1 MLARPWH
8 VAVGSVALGL
18 ALATGPK
25 LAPLAGAVVAM
36 AVLCGCR
43 AHSLAAL
50 AAALVLGG
58 AALGEL
64 RLHAID
70 RPATL
75 VEDGRTV
82 DLEAHLATPP
92 RPSAFGSSAEV
103 RVTGGR
109 LDGARLLMRVPRWGR
124 LPAHVRVGDE
134 LRLRGRLRGLG
145 DRDRDRDSDSGTD
158 RGTTA
163 GGDSFDFAAYLRRRG
178 IAGELLLDEAR
189 VTGRRRGGVAHVL
202 DLMRERAQHAVAAG
216 LPPAEAALAR
226 GMVLGQDEAIAEG
239 VREDFRASGLAH
251 LLAVSGQN
259 VMLLVA
265 LALPLLA
272 VAGFGPRGRGL
283 ALLGLVALYVPLAGA
298 GPSLQRAGVMGAAGI
313 AAMTLSRP
321 ASRWYALL
329 LAAAATL
336 AINPRAWEDPG
347 WQLSFA
353 AVVGILCLGV
363 PLGRAFSR
371 AVEGLIGA
379 RDGQA
384 SASDSR
390 APASGSRPPGSGSR
404 APESGPLTPGLAI
417 GAPALRSHLP
427 ALRAALARGLAEGA
441 AITLAATLATAPLL
455 AHHFDAVPVAGL
467 PANLLALPAVA
478 PAMWLGMVKAGLG
491 LLAPLLPQLDWI
503 AAALGPLTRM
513 PVAYIS
519 RLAELFAQ
527 MPGGQVSLPLP
538 ARAGVPIAYALL
550 ALAALG
556 AHRAA
561 RALGPHAHE
570 LAARWRRRPKAQR
583 LATVALLATAVT
595 LLAVRA
601 LGAPAPPDTLTV
613 RFLDVGQGDATL
625 VQHPDGSAV
634 LFDAGPPEA
643 GTARLLRRAGV
654 RELTAVVATHAS
666 RDHHG
671 GLAEVLE
678 RFRVGVLLDGGDGTP
693 DPSFRAMLAQASREG
708 VRIVH
713 VAAPMTMQAGAL
725 TIRILSPPPRP
736 PGPAPE
742 DPNPRA
748 VVAVVSSGGFDL
760 LLSADA
766 ESEALLPL
774 QLPEVE
780 AMKVPHHGSSDPGLP
795 QVLERLSPQLAA
807 IEVGINTYGHPAPP
821 TLAALRRAG
830 VRVYRTDRDGT
841 VTLSVEGGG
850 MHVTTER

>member
-1 MLARPWH
+1 MSSSSRDPPPARGRIAALLVARPWH
-8 VAVGSVALGL
+8 VAVGSVAVGL
-18 ALATGPK
+18 ALATGPRVAS
-25 LAPLAGAVVAM
+25 LVAAVVAL
-36 AVLCGCR
+36 AALCGCR
-43 AHSLAAL
+43 APSLAAL

-64 RLHAID
+64 RLQAVD
-70 RPATL
+70 RSATL

-82 DLEAHLATPP
+82 DVSAYLVTSP

-124 LPAHVRVGDE
+124 LPARLQVGDE
-134 LRLRGRLRGLG
+134 LSLRGRLRGLG
-145 DRDRDRDSDSGTD
+145 DGGLHRSGSGTD
-158 RGTTA
+158 RAATA

-189 VTGRRRGGVAHVL
+189 ATGRRRGGIAHVL
-202 DLMRERAQHAVAAG
+202 DVMRERAQRAVVAG
-216 LPPAEAALAR
+216 LPPPEAALAR

-272 VAGFGPRGRGL
+272 VAGLGPRGRGV
-283 ALLGLVALYVPLAGA
+283 ALLGLVVLYVPLAGA

-336 AINPRAWEDPG
+336 ALNPRAWEDPG

-371 AVEGLIGA
+371 AADGLIA
-379 RDGQA
+379 
-384 SASDSR
+384 
-390 APASGSRPPGSGSR
+390 ASGPSTRANGYREASGH
-404 APESGPLTPGLAI
+404 ALGH
-417 GAPALRSHLP
+417 GAPMLRSRLS
-427 ALRAALARGLAEGA
+427 ALRAALVRGLAEGA

-491 LLAPLLPQLDWI
+491 LLAPVLPPLDWL
-503 AAALGPLTRM
+503 AAALGPLTRL

-527 MPGGQVSLPLP
+527 LPGGQLSLPLP
-538 ARAGVPIAYALL
+538 SRAGVPIAYALL
-550 ALAALG
+550 ALG
-556 AHRAA
+556 AMGVHRAS
-561 RALGPHAHE
+561 RALRPHAQE
-570 LAARWRRRPKAQR
+570 LAARWRARPAALR
-583 LATVALLATAVT
+583 LATVAALTAALV

-601 LGAPAPPDTLTV
+601 LAPPAPPDNLTV

-654 RELTAVVATHAS
+654 RELTALVATHAS

-678 RFRVGVLLDGGDGTP
+678 RFHVGVLLDGGDGTS
-693 DPSFRAMLAQASREG
+693 DPTFRAMLAQAARDG

-713 VAAPMTMQAGAL
+713 VTAPMTIQAGGL

-742 DPNPRA
+742 DPNPRG

-774 QLPEVE
+774 RLPEVE

-795 QVLERLSPQLAA
+795 QVLERLRPQLAA
-807 IEVGINTYGHPAPP
+807 IEVGVNTYGHPAPP

-850 MHVTTER
+850 MRVTTER

>member
-1 MLARPWH
+1 MSSSSRDPPPARRHIAALLVARPWH
-8 VAVGSVALGL
+8 VAVGSVAVGL
-18 ALATGPK
+18 ALATGPR
-25 LAPLAGAVVAM
+25 LASLVAAVMAM
-36 AVLCGCR
+36 AALCGCR
-43 AHSLAAL
+43 APSLAAL

-64 RLHAID
+64 RLQAVD
-70 RPATL
+70 RSATL

-82 DLEAHLATPP
+82 DVSAYLVTPP

-124 LPAHVRVGDE
+124 LPARVQVGDE
-134 LRLRGRLRGLG
+134 LNLRGRLRGLDDG
-145 DRDRDRDSDSGTD
+145 GLQDSGSGTD
-158 RGTTA
+158 RAATA
-163 GGDSFDFAAYLRRRG
+163 DGDSFDFAAYLRRRG

-189 VTGRRRGGVAHVL
+189 ATGRRRGGIAHVF
-202 DLMRERAQHAVAAG
+202 DLMRERAQRAVVAG
-216 LPPAEAALAR
+216 LPPPEAALAR

-239 VREDFRASGLAH
+239 VRDDFRASGLAH

-272 VAGFGPRGRGL
+272 VAGLGPRGRGV
-283 ALLGLVALYVPLAGA
+283 ALLGLVVLYVPLAGS

-336 AINPRAWEDPG
+336 ALNPRAWEDPG

-371 AVEGLIGA
+371 AADGLVAPTGP
-379 RDGQA
+379 
-384 SASDSR
+384 STR
-390 APASGSRPPGSGSR
+390 ADRYREAGRPASGH
-404 APESGPLTPGLAI
+404 
-417 GAPALRSHLP
+417 GAPMLRSRLS
-427 ALRAALARGLAEGA
+427 ALRAALVRGFAEGA

-491 LLAPLLPQLDWI
+491 LLAPVFPPLDWL
-503 AAALGPLTRM
+503 AAALGPLTRL

-527 MPGGQVSLPLP
+527 LPGGQLSLPLP
-538 ARAGVPIAYALL
+538 SRAGVPIAYALL
-550 ALAALG
+550 VLAALG
-556 AHRAA
+556 VHRAS
-561 RALGPHAHE
+561 RSLRPHAQE
-570 LAARWRRRPKAQR
+570 LAARWRARPAALR
-583 LATVALLATAVT
+583 LATVAALTAALV

-601 LGAPAPPDTLTV
+601 LAPPAPPDNLTV

-671 GLAEVLE
+671 GLAEVLA
-678 RFRVGVLLDGGDGTP
+678 RFHVGVLLDGGDGTP
-693 DPSFRAMLAQASREG
+693 DRTFRALLAQAAREG

-713 VAAPMTMQAGAL
+713 VTAPMTMQAVQLHAGL
-725 TIRILSPPPRP
+725 RP
-736 PGPAPE
+736 PGPGA
-742 DPNPRA
+742 
-748 VVAVVSSGGFDL
+748 SL
-760 LLSADA
+760 L
-766 ESEALLPL
+766 
-774 QLPEVE
+774 
-780 AMKVPHHGSSDPGLP
+780 
-795 QVLERLSPQLAA
+795 
-807 IEVGINTYGHPAPP
+807 
-821 TLAALRRAG
+821 
-830 VRVYRTDRDGT
+830 
-841 VTLSVEGGG
+841 
-850 MHVTTER
+850 